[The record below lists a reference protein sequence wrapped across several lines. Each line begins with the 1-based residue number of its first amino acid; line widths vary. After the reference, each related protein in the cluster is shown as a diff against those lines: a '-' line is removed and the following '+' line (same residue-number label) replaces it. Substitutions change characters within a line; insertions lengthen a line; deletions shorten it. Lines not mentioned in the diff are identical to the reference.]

1 MIYVSFFVGLL
12 LICKGGDWFVDA
24 ASAIA
29 RALGIPKYIV
39 GATIVSFATT
49 MPEILVSVAAALKG
63 SAVMAIGNAVGSV
76 SANTG
81 IILGVSLFCLP
92 SVIDRREYLTKNI
105 LYLGCLLLLFIS
117 FRDRS
122 FDAGDCLFL
131 LGGGILFL
139 LMNVKNAM
147 TGRTERERLPG
158 GKRALP
164 GRLCFFALGAA
175 CVVVGSEL
183 LIDSACALARQFQ
196 ISEEIISVTILAM
209 GTSLPE
215 FVTTITAILKKN
227 PPCRWAIS
235 WELTLLTRH
244 LSFHLYAAYRAASVC
259 GAADGR
265 NRYAYLYPSVR
276 NGPDTDAGCG
286 GEADGWTERQCLPSI
301 WFIFSSLQKEYG
313 ADSPGVTE
321 NKFIDKTGKVMEKMT
336 TICYNASVN
345 RYIYRFVRET
355 IKCILSD
362 DRRRRHTPQKKTGG
376 IESWN

>member
-147 TGRTERERLPG
+147 TGRTERSVCPEERGRFRDVFVFLLW
-158 GKRALP
+158 ALP
-164 GRLCFFALGAA
+164 AWSSVQSFSLTRP
-175 CVVVGSEL
+175 VRWP
-183 LIDSACALARQFQ
+183 DSFRSRRRSFP
-196 ISEEIISVTILAM
+196 SP
-209 GTSLPE
+209 SLPWALP
-215 FVTTITAILKKN
+215 FRSLS
-227 PPCRWAIS
+227 PP
-235 WELTLLTRH
+235 
-244 LSFHLYAAYRAASVC
+244 
-259 GAADGR
+259 
-265 NRYAYLYPSVR
+265 
-276 NGPDTDAGCG
+276 
-286 GEADGWTERQCLPSI
+286 LPL
-301 WFIFSSLQKEYG
+301 F
-313 ADSPGVTE
+313 
-321 NKFIDKTGKVMEKMT
+321 
-336 TICYNASVN
+336 
-345 RYIYRFVRET
+345 
-355 IKCILSD
+355 
-362 DRRRRHTPQKKTGG
+362 
-376 IESWN
+376 